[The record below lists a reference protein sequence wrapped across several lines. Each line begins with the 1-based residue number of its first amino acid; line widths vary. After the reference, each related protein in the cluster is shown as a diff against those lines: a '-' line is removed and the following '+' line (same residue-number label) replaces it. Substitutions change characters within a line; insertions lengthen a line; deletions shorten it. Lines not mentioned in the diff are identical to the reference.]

1 MYLNTHIKGPGQP
14 PGSPALS
21 TFPSIS
27 PGTTAPHPRP
37 GEGPVRAG
45 GQRGAST
52 PPPHFGGSNC
62 THTAGQEQGGTHGS
76 PRCVLEGAGVPT
88 LLCAPRWAG
97 STGLQPPV
105 KQERPQHV
113 RALRARRNPRI
124 PSDLQPRGV
133 FFLLFSARIRPG
145 PHGEPKDPIPGGIL
159 VVPQQRQERA
169 AAQAPPDARRATH
182 AATRPRAPAAPTCL
196 NCSS

>member
-27 PGTTAPHPRP
+27 PGTAAPHPRP

-52 PPPHFGGSNC
+52 PPPHFGGGSAP
-62 THTAGQEQGGTHGS
+62 TAPTQPDRSRGGLTGPHAAFWKGLGS
-76 PRCVLEGAGVPT
+76 PRCSVP
-88 LLCAPRWAG
+88 LGGLGPRG
-97 STGLQPPV
+97 CSP
-105 KQERPQHV
+105 RHRHV

-133 FFLLFSARIRPG
+133 FFLLFSARILPG
-145 PHGEPKDPIPGGIL
+145 PHGEPKDSTPGGSWWFL
-159 VVPQQRQERA
+159 SSARSELRRRLPQTPAGPR
-169 AAQAPPDARRATH
+169 
-182 AATRPRAPAAPTCL
+182 TRPPAPAPRRLPPA
-196 NCSS
+196 